1 MENVASRQD
10 LMVWAD
16 PGVLAE
22 AKTVFSPYQ
31 APIRPIP
38 RTCRSKDFPKSRISI
53 VYLEHSEP
61 RKDHVS
67 FLECFKS
74 PKSEFLVFYMP
85 HHSSALAVRWGEMLG
100 KHHVQKTD
108 WVFDWRDLKQF
119 LRARNV
125 LAHPVFPSQ
134 DEFDLVAARKRL
146 GFTQEQMAQALN
158 VAPRTIQNWE
168 SGIGTSQ
175 MSKKT
180 QDLRELLGLID
191 EYVIG
196 SKEIEWLNTSLAA
209 IQNRKP
215 IQVIAGGKM
224 RDLTVEFLRLSEG
237 QPV

>member
-16 PGVLAE
+16 PSVLAE
-22 AKTVFSPYQ
+22 AKSVFSPYE

-38 RTCRSKDFPKSRISI
+38 TARQSKDFPKSRISI

-74 PKSEFLVFYMP
+74 PKVEFLVFYMP

-108 WVFDWRDLKQF
+108 WVFDWRELKQF
-119 LRARNV
+119 LRAKNV
-125 LAHPVFPSQ
+125 LAHPVPSAN
-134 DEFDLVAARKRL
+134 DEFALAGARKRL
-146 GFTQEQMAQALN
+146 GLTQEQMAHALN

-168 SGIGTSQ
+168 SGVGKSQ
-175 MSKKT
+175 MPKKT
-180 QDLRELLGLID
+180 QDLRELLGLMD
-191 EYVIG
+191 EYVTG
-196 SKEIEWLNTSLAA
+196 SKENEWLDTPLAA

-215 IQVIAGGKM
+215 IQAIAEGKM
-224 RDLTVEFLRLSEG
+224 RDLIIEFLRLSEG